1 MRDTVLAAD
10 HLTVR
15 FDVSASWL
23 TRLFTRASRRTV
35 HAVEDVSFEID
46 RGTTFALVGESGCG
60 KSTIARTIAGI
71 QRPTSGAVS
80 FMDADIAGLRSR
92 SAVLPYKRNLQ
103 MVFQDPYASLNPRW
117 RVGGSAPAHV
127 DRACDPV
134 QSRLH
139 RLRRADI
146 GARRFRAG
154 ANPQPDVRPPAAVG
168 ADLSADLA
176 QSRRCGPHGRRTG
189 RDVFRPTRRAGRS
202 GPEHRDA

>member
-1 MRDTVLAAD
+1 MERLEKYPLMRDIVLAAN

-23 TRLFTRASRRTV
+23 TRLFTGASRRTV

-71 QRPTSGAVS
+71 QRPSSGAVS

-103 MVFQDPYASLNPRW
+103 MIFQDPYASLNPRW
-117 RVGGSAPAHV
+117 RVWRIVAEPIVTHRFPAGHASTSV
-127 DRACDPV
+127 PV
-134 QSRLH
+134 
-139 RLRRADI
+139 
-146 GARRFRAG
+146 
-154 ANPQPDVRPPAAVG
+154 P
-168 ADLSADLA
+168 
-176 QSRRCGPHGRRTG
+176 
-189 RDVFRPTRRAGRS
+189 
-202 GPEHRDA
+202 